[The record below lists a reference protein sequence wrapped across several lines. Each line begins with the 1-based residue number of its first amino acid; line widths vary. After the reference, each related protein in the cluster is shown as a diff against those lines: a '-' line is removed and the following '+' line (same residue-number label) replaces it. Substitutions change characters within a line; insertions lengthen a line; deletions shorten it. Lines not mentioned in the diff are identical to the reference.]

1 MKRVLILA
9 FVLLVIPFISHAKIW
24 TLPSGIK
31 YEVPDPVKITR
42 WFTLPSGLLYWAEI
56 HVAEA
61 AELTL
66 EERIKI
72 YIISMAQ
79 KYGADSELLL
89 KIASCESKFN
99 PGAAGDWRS
108 ETKEFM
114 ANNLFQF
121 WRGTFNAFKK
131 ESGLLHLKYESWE
144 SQAELAAWA
153 FANGKESHWLN
164 CWRFASR

>member
-1 MKRVLILA
+1 MKRILLV
-9 FVLLVIPFISHAKIW
+9 FVLLLLPHVSDAKIW

-66 EERIKI
+66 EERIRI

-89 KIASCESKFN
+89 KIASCESRFN
-99 PGAAGDWRS
+99 PSAQGDWRS

-114 ANNLFQF
+114 ANGLFQF
-121 WRGTFNAFKK
+121 WIGTFNTFKK
-131 ESGLLHLKYESWE
+131 ESGLLHLKYDSWE
-144 SQAELAAWA
+144 DQAELAAWA
-153 FANGKESHWLN
+153 FANKKQMHWRN
-164 CWRFASR
+164 CYLASR